1 MTHLPLSPAA
11 PQPGLSAALAGCA
24 AAFLP
29 SDPPRTGQVAFWRP
43 DGGPL
48 DSAVD
53 ALNARTATPSDAA
66 PAQAPDG
73 QLPAAATGRLTV
85 ALPRERRPRS
95 DGARPG
101 DARPGDDSGI
111 VLRDVPALLL
121 PVADALPLLTRA
133 RSGGDADPSLVFW
146 GTAALVAL
154 QLVARGRLLPGLS
167 PQGYDAWRLGPFDA
181 ADGER
186 VRALAAAMPP
196 YARAAPLPA
205 ADASATDG
213 AVLLP
218 DAERHLRGFL
228 DAVAD
233 GLPRSPAADL
243 VTGAPAFAASAPQHI
258 PEQHAWAA
266 EIAAGHDAGVR
277 LSLRLEVRGPGG
289 LSTASGEGAGDLLAA
304 PGSLT
309 FAAVLQVHSLTD
321 PGVVADA
328 AEVWAGGP
336 ATGEAFGA
344 RARMDTL
351 VTLRRAAAVWAPLA
365 PLLSAAVPDTLEL
378 DDEEAVALLGPAGRS
393 LAAAGVQVHWPKELV
408 TGLTSHAVV
417 GHAAPGDGT
426 GPTDAAGTPGEEA
439 RHQGDGGAAWGGR
452 SGGPAALLS
461 ADALLS
467 FSWRFSVGGRALDR
481 AELDRLAEAGRP
493 LVRLRD
499 RWVLIDTEALRAA
512 RGRTDRTLTPLD
524 ALGAA
529 LTGST
534 ETDDG
539 ERVAVEVTG
548 PLAVLRDRLADPER
562 PDPEPV
568 SQPAALAA
576 TLRDYQLRGLQWL
589 HRMTSLGLGCCLADD
604 MGLGKTI
611 TLIALHLHR
620 AGSPK
625 TAGPTLVVCPTSLL
639 GNWQR
644 EIEKFAPGT
653 AVRRYHG
660 ARRDLAGLAPD
671 EFVLTTY
678 GTLRMDAARLAE
690 AGWGLVVA
698 DEAQHVKNPAS
709 ATARALR
716 TVPAG
721 ARVALTGTP
730 VENNLSELWAVLD
743 WTTPGLLGPLGRF
756 RTRYAQV
763 IEGGSASP
771 GAVAAA
777 ERLARLVRPFLLRRR
792 KSDPGIA
799 PELPPKTETD
809 RAVALTA
816 EQAGLYEAVVREG
829 LAEIAGTDGFAR
841 RGLVV
846 KLLTSLKQIC
856 NHPAQ
861 YLKELDG
868 GGTASAGRSEALV
881 PAPETGAPTGA
892 PVSQGAGNSPR
903 IAGRSGKV
911 ELLDELLETLL
922 AEEASVL
929 VFTQYVQMARLLE
942 RHLTGRGIPV
952 QLLHGQTPVARRE
965 EMVRCFQEGAVPVF
979 LLSLKAA
986 GTGLNLTRAS
996 HVVHFD
1002 RWWNPAVETQATDR
1016 AYRIGQTQPVQVH
1029 RMIAEGTAE
1038 DRIAGMLARK
1048 QQLADAV
1055 LGAGDAALTEL
1066 TDAELAELVTLRGE
1080 HG

>member
-1 MTHLPLSPAA
+1 MTRLPLSPSARR
-11 PQPGLSAALAGCA
+11 PDLSAALAGCTA
-24 AAFLP
+24 TFLP
-29 SDPPRTGQVAFWRP
+29 ADPPRTGQIAFWRP
-43 DGGPL
+43 DGAPL
-48 DSAVD
+48 DT
-53 ALNARTATPSDAA
+53 ALDSFNAATTTVPGAA
-66 PAQAPDG
+66 LVPVPDG
-73 QLPAAATGRLTV
+73 QLPATTDRLTV
-85 ALPRERRPRS
+85 ALPG
-95 DGARPG
+95 DGN
-101 DARPGDDSGI
+101 GI
-111 VLRDVPALLL
+111 ALRDVPALLL
-121 PVADALPLLTRA
+121 PVAAALPLLTRA
-133 RSGGDADPSLVFW
+133 RGGGGAEPSVAFW

-167 PQGYDAWRLGPFDA
+167 PHGYDAWRLGPFDA

-205 ADASATDG
+205 ADSSAPDG
-213 AVLLP
+213 VVLP
-218 DAERHLRGFL
+218 EAERHLRAFL

-243 VTGAPAFAASAPQHI
+243 VTGAPAFAAPAPQHI

-289 LSTASGEGAGDLLAA
+289 LSTASGAGAPELLAA

-309 FAAVLQVHSLTD
+309 FAAVLQVHSVTD

-328 AEVWAGGP
+328 AEVWAGSP

-351 VTLRRAAAVWAPLA
+351 VTLRRAAAAWAPLA

-378 DDEEAVALLGPAGRS
+378 DDEEVVALLGPAGRS

-408 TGLTSHAVV
+408 TGVTSHAVV
-417 GHAAPGDGT
+417 GKAAPAVAAEDGAA
-426 GPTDAAGTPGEEA
+426 DAAPRE
-439 RHQGDGGAAWGGR
+439 DGGAEWGGW
-452 SGGPAALLS
+452 SGGAAALLS

-467 FSWRFSVGGRALDR
+467 FSWRFSVGGQALGR

-493 LVRLRD
+493 LVRWRD
-499 RWVLIDTEALRAA
+499 RWVLVDTEALRAA
-512 RGRTDRTLTPLD
+512 RGRTDRVLTPLD

-529 LTGST
+529 LTGSA
-534 ETDDG
+534 ETDAGD
-539 ERVAVEVTG
+539 RVAVEVTG
-548 PLAVLRDRLADPER
+548 PLAALRDQLADPER
-562 PDPEPV
+562 PDRAPV

-576 TLRDYQLRGLQWL
+576 TLRDYQLRGLEWL

-620 AGSPK
+620 AGTPE

-660 ARRDLAGLAPD
+660 ARRSLAGLAPD
-671 EFVLTTY
+671 AFVLTTY
-678 GTLRMDAARLAE
+678 GTLRLDAARLAE

-716 TVPAG
+716 TVPAR

-756 RTRYAQV
+756 RRQYAQV
-763 IEGGSASP
+763 IEGGAASP

-777 ERLARLVRPFLLRRR
+777 ERLTRLVRPFLLRRR

-846 KLLTSLKQIC
+846 RLLTSLKQIC

-861 YLKELDG
+861 YLKELDC
-868 GGTASAGRSEALV
+868 TATISSVRPEAHV
-881 PAPETGAPTGA
+881 PVTETGAPTGA
-892 PVSQGAGNSPR
+892 PVSEGVGNSPR

-952 QLLHGQTPVARRE
+952 QMLHGQTPVARRE
-965 EMVRCFQEGAVPVF
+965 EMVRRFQEGAVPVF

-1002 RWWNPAVETQATDR
+1002 RWWNPAVEAQATDR

-1029 RMIAEGTAE
+1029 RMITEGTVE

-1048 QQLADAV
+1048 QELADAV
-1055 LGAGDAALTEL
+1055 LGAGEAALTEL

-1080 HG
+1080 PG